1 MKILI
6 TGARGFIGRVI
17 VNKLLKSSN
26 HNILI
31 LIKKK
36 INLKNKNVTII
47 KSDIDMNERK
57 FEKIKNFQP
66 KIVIHLAW
74 EGIPN
79 YSEKMSNINF
89 IKQKN
94 FFEKLFKINSIK
106 KIISTG
112 SCSEIKNKFFLTSR
126 YFVNSKK
133 KIKNLLSKNCK
144 LNNLSFVWFRLFYV
158 YGKGQR
164 KNGLIPFII
173 NKIKK
178 KEKIKLKKP
187 NAKTD
192 FINVEDVVNAIN
204 KKINFKK
211 EFGVYELGNGFC
223 IKNSDIVNYL
233 KKINKKNYFKYKTFF
248 NKYKNN
254 SFYAKLNYHSK
265 WQPKISL
272 EKGLLEMKYGK

>member
-1 MKILI
+1 
-6 TGARGFIGRVI
+6 
-17 VNKLLKSSN
+17 
-26 HNILI
+26 
-31 LIKKK
+31 
-36 INLKNKNVTII
+36 
-47 KSDIDMNERK
+47 
-57 FEKIKNFQP
+57 
-66 KIVIHLAW
+66 
-74 EGIPN
+74 
-79 YSEKMSNINF
+79 
-89 IKQKN
+89 
-94 FFEKLFKINSIK
+94 
-106 KIISTG
+106 
-112 SCSEIKNKFFLTSR
+112 
-126 YFVNSKK
+126 
-133 KIKNLLSKNCK
+133 LLSKNCK

-223 IKNSDIVNYL
+223 VKNSDIVNYL
-233 KKINKKNYFKYKTFF
+233 KKINKKNYVKYKKFF